1 MLHALRKDL
10 ITIGH
15 MALVS
20 NVEGIPRD
28 PSDAPAPRR
37 ADQIPTEEWQYF
49 IQIGHALEPY
59 ILENAPT
66 HESPS
71 R

>member
-10 ITIGH
+10 INIGH
-15 MALVS
+15 MALIS

-37 ADQIPTEEWQYF
+37 ADQIATEWWYCIE
-49 IQIGHALEPY
+49 IGHALEPY
-59 ILENAPT
+59 IPENAPP
-66 HESPS
+66 HETSS

>member
-10 ITIGH
+10 INIGH
-15 MALVS
+15 MALIS

-28 PSDAPAPRR
+28 PSDAPAPR
-37 ADQIPTEEWQYF
+37 AVPTKLQQSGGIAYKL
-49 IQIGHALEPY
+49 GM
-59 ILENAPT
+59 
-66 HESPS
+66 

>member
-10 ITIGH
+10 INIGH
-15 MALVS
+15 MALIS

-37 ADQIPTEEWQYF
+37 AERIATEWQYC

-59 ILENAPT
+59 IPENTLT